1 MTTNIKI
8 RKKSGRKKLKNTEN
22 LGKKELAETAWQRL
36 SNTNNTVQDST
47 VAKLKKTRVSDD
59 F

>member
-1 MTTNIKI
+1 MTQQIKI
-8 RKKSGRKKLKNTEN
+8 RKNIWSGKIKKTEN
-22 LGKKELAETAWQRL
+22 LGKKELAETAWQRI

-47 VAKLKKTRVSDD
+47 VAKLKKTRVSND

>member
-1 MTTNIKI
+1 MTTKIKI
-8 RKKSGRKKLKNTEN
+8 RKKSGRGKLKNTEY

-47 VAKLKKTRVSDD
+47 VAKLKKK
-59 F
+59 